1 MKKTIQV
8 EDQYRTNE
16 LSTIPGGV
24 TVTVH
29 YSNNCSKSYDK
40 VKYPEKFINKI
51 YDNAREKRVAI
62 SKVTVSSESISYTV
76 SKAN

>member
-24 TVTVH
+24 TVTVY
-29 YSNNCSKSYDK
+29 YSNNFSKSYDK
-40 VKYPEKFINKI
+40 VKYPERFINKI